1 MFFADDVVVIS
12 STESIWNLRNMFE
25 SNELKISR
33 FKTEYMQCKFI
44 RSIGRKVEM
53 VQIKNNLI
61 PLIQSYNCVIDF
73 VTWEP

>member
-1 MFFADDVVVIS
+1 
-12 STESIWNLRNMFE
+12 MFE

-33 FKTEYMQCKFI
+33 FKTEYMQYKFT
-44 RSIGRKVEM
+44 RSIDRKVEM

-61 PLIQSYNCVIDF
+61 PLIRSYNCVIDF